1 MTQDILH
8 AAAGY
13 GVGVQDISQKSASLI
28 SGVTAGIGVM
38 TGAAS
43 QYITGAL
50 LDSNGR
56 DFVPVFVLCAALQLA
71 GAAMFTVWWDS
82 KQQFE

>member
-1 MTQDILH
+1 
-8 AAAGY
+8 
-13 GVGVQDISQKSASLI
+13 
-28 SGVTAGIGVM
+28 M

-56 DFVPVFVLCAALQLA
+56 DFVPVFLLAAAVQLF
-71 GAAMFTVWWDS
+71 GAVGWTLWWDS
-82 KQQFE
+82 ERQFE